1 MATRIISAAVGIII
15 AVIILIFHNT
25 VALNAAIGIIS
36 AIMIYEVLKAGK
48 CFDIHIIA
56 LPSIIYGLLYQF
68 FVTTKY
74 NFALTFIYITCIFT
88 AFIVQHK
95 IINYE
100 KVFFTATSSLL
111 LTHAMSTLIIMHDSD
126 SVNGLMYLIM
136 GLCGAWIADTGAYFV
151 GTFIGKNK
159 LCPEVSPK
167 KTIEGFIGGILVT
180 GFLFMLIN
188 FAYSKILV
196 KTTVYTVSVNYFM
209 VCILGMVLAV
219 IGTVG
224 DLSAS
229 VLKRQ
234 CGIKDYG
241 NIMPGHGGLM
251 DRFDSVVFV
260 APFLYAFITIFKI
273 YQ

>member
-1 MATRIISAAVGIII
+1 MATRIISAAVGVVI

-25 VALNAAIGIIS
+25 IALNAAVGIIS
-36 AIMIYEVLKAGK
+36 AVMIFEVLKAGK
-48 CFDIHIIA
+48 CLEFHIIA
-56 LPSIIYGLLYQF
+56 IPSMFYGFLYQF

-74 NFALTFIYITCIFT
+74 NFIITYVYIICIFT
-88 AFIVQHK
+88 CFIVRHK
-95 IINYE
+95 TIKYD
-100 KVFFTATSSLL
+100 KLFLTLSSSIL
-111 LTHAMSTLIIMHDSD
+111 LTCSMSTLIIMHDSD
-126 SVNGLMYLIM
+126 SINGLMYLIM
-136 GLCGAWIADTGAYFV
+136 GLCGAWLADTGAYFV

-188 FAYSKILV
+188 FGYSKILE
-196 KTTVYTVSVNYFM
+196 KTTVYTVNVNYFK
-209 VCILGMVLAV
+209 VCILGMLLAV

-260 APFLYAFITIFKI
+260 APFLYAFVSIFSI